1 MCCFGP
7 KFSAFYI
14 VKSLDQTTLR
24 GCHFKMKSDIDL
36 RFFAIDHKYPQDII
50 AIKFEKVK
58 NPIFKG
64 GGTPLKGKNTFTVS
78 MNYCETEL
86 M

>member
-7 KFSAFYI
+7 KFLTFYI
-14 VKSLDQTTLR
+14 VKSLDQPTLR
-24 GCHFKMKSDIDL
+24 GCHFKTKSDIDL

-64 GGTPLKGKNTFTVS
+64 G
-78 MNYCETEL
+78 YCSEKKEENKIIY
-86 M
+86 